1 MDRFVPSSLATSVLD
16 VYNPSRSVIIDMI
29 MVQFIS
35 VILVM
40 MLILFVQGP
49 TMNSSSVS
57 FYLVGLFGCVLM
69 LTGVYTRINV

>member
-1 MDRFVPSSLATSVLD
+1 MDRFVPPSFASSMLD

-40 MLILFVQGP
+40 MLILFVKGP
-49 TMNSSSVS
+49 TMESSSVS
-57 FYLVGLFGCVLM
+57 FYLVGLFGCILM
-69 LTGVYTRINV
+69 LTGVYTRITA